1 MIKSL
6 VNGIWEY
13 LPDQSLKI
21 GEDTFGFNNGLYETF
36 RTLSFKPIFLDE
48 HIDRLVGSAK
58 IIGLKRFY
66 SKNQIYDMT
75 VRVIEDF
82 KKPDQLARIILVKEK
97 LIIYTTALKLNQDI
111 YNGVKTITCRAD
123 RNNPEIK
130 ATNYR
135 VCLEAWK
142 KAKKVN
148 CFEALLVDGN
158 NYLLEGS
165 RSNIFWVKNN
175 VIYTQ
180 KNEVLPGITRQI
192 LMTRSPI
199 KILFGNLDKKN
210 IHDIDEFFITNSS
223 SGIIPVTKI
232 DKVNIGSGK
241 PGTTTIKLLKEYNK
255 WLHMQ

>member
-1 MIKSL
+1 MDEEYQELFAKVASFQPCKIISKWNL
-6 VNGIWEY
+6 GIFT
-13 LPDQSLKI
+13 DQSLKI
-21 GEDTFGFNNGLYETF
+21 GEDTFGFNNVLYETF
-36 RTLSFKPIFLDE
+36 RTLSFKPIFLNE
-48 HIDRLVGSAK
+48 HIDRLVSSAK

-142 KAKKVN
+142 KQKRLI
-148 CFEALLVDGN
+148 ALKR
-158 NYLLEGS
+158 Y
-165 RSNIFWVKNN
+165 W
-175 VIYTQ
+175 
-180 KNEVLPGITRQI
+180 
-192 LMTRSPI
+192 
-199 KILFGNLDKKN
+199 
-210 IHDIDEFFITNSS
+210 
-223 SGIIPVTKI
+223 
-232 DKVNIGSGK
+232 
-241 PGTTTIKLLKEYNK
+241 
-255 WLHMQ
+255 